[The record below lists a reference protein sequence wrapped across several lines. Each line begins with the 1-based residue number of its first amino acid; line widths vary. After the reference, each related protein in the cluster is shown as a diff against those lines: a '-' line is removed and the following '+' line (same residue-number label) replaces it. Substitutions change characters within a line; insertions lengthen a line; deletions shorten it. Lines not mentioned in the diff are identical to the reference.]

1 MGDEEQLL
9 QLKEDIQQI
18 KERLNAIEREQ
29 RLIIEDILS
38 GNAKSRMQKR
48 LLEKPTNKTEE
59 IRRKID
65 KEFNIEI

>member
-1 MGDEEQLL
+1 MGDEEQIFH
-9 QLKEDIQQI
+9 LKEDIQQI

-38 GNAKSRMQKR
+38 GNPRSRMQKR

-59 IRRKID
+59 IRKKID
-65 KEFNIEI
+65 SEFKIEI